1 MEGPEEVVAG
11 FRSRGGLVDRRG
23 VTSAS
28 DDRLLDRVR
37 DLSKLSDRQLLE
49 RLVRTTER
57 IETQMANDTSYIEAA
72 LSSLDVQLTDLG
84 TRTQNWAELLKQA
97 VSDSA
102 DLAELKSKVSGYAD
116 RIQADAVTVLGMAQ
130 PSAIADPA
138 QPDATATP
146 VPSDPATPIAS

>member
-1 MEGPEEVVAG
+1 
-11 FRSRGGLVDRRG
+11 
-23 VTSAS
+23 
-28 DDRLLDRVR
+28 
-37 DLSKLSDRQLLE
+37 
-49 RLVRTTER
+49 
-57 IETQMANDTSYIEAA
+57 MANDTSYIEAA